1 MFKIFTGYA
10 LVEKYHNWKKSHKT
24 DDKTI
29 SRIIRLLFAIVA
41 CLLVWCLPVEN
52 WIDGMTIIQKRTL
65 AIFLFAI
72 LMWLFEAVPAW
83 TTSVMVV
90 VMLLFTTSNSSLTF
104 FNNGIDPATL
114 KAYTAMQPGARE
126 ILANRDSAEN
136 KAVINVLTN
145 TATRDELK
153 TALALIDNAGLKKNA
168 KGEIVTVCD
177 TLCIADSTVEVDK
190 YVVAKVDNLLNAP
203 KDTAGVAAKY
213 YIVLVDSDSN
223 KDRVLA
229 KVKAD
234 STLAGREILTF
245 SSEIEEVLTPENVSR
260 LTPAVVKDI
269 TAKNLETISPE
280 VTKHGYTSFFKSLLA
295 CFADPIIMLFIG
307 GFVLAIAA
315 SKTGLDLFLA
325 RVMLKPFGT
334 NPKMVLLGFLMV
346 TGVFSMFLSN
356 TATAAMML
364 TFLGPVLKSLP
375 ADGKG
380 KTALALAIPIAAN
393 IGGMGTPIGT
403 PPNAIAL
410 KYMSEIGIE
419 VGFGQWMAFMIPFTI
434 LLLFLAWL
442 MLIKLFPFKAKEIK
456 LNIEGELKKDWRS
469 VVVYI
474 TFIATVLLWVLD
486 KATGVNA
493 NVVAMLPVGVCAIIG
508 VLTKRDLEEISWSV
522 LWMVAGGFALGVALQ
537 ETGLAQTLINAI
549 PFAEWPPILMV
560 VGSGLICYIMA
571 NFISHTATANLLV
584 PILALV
590 GASIST
596 ILAPLGGV
604 STLLI
609 GVAIGSSL
617 GMVLPIST
625 PPNAIAAATGMI
637 EQKDMVKTGLIMGI
651 LGLVIGYGMLI
662 VLGSS
667 GLI

>member
-1 MFKIFTGYA
+1 MFKIFPGYD
-10 LVEKYHNWKKSHKT
+10 LVESYHKWKKAHRT
-24 DDKTI
+24 DDKTV
-29 SRIIRLLFAIVA
+29 SRAIRLILAAVVA
-41 CLLVWCLPVEN
+41 LLVWCLPVEN
-52 WIDGMTIIQKRTL
+52 WIDGLTIIQKRTL
-65 AIFLFAI
+65 AIFIYAI

-90 VMLLFTTSNSSLTF
+90 VLLLFTTSNSSLVF
-104 FNNGIDPATL
+104 F
-114 KAYTAMQPGARE
+114 
-126 ILANRDSAEN
+126 EN
-136 KAVINVLTN
+136 A
-145 TATRDELK
+145 APE
-153 TALALIDNAGLKKNA
+153 ALG
-168 KGEIVTVCD
+168 TQ
-177 TLCIADSTVEVDK
+177 
-190 YVVAKVDNLLNAP
+190 
-203 KDTAGVAAKY
+203 
-213 YIVLVDSDSN
+213 
-223 KDRVLA
+223 
-229 KVKAD
+229 
-234 STLAGREILTF
+234 
-245 SSEIEEVLTPENVSR
+245 
-260 LTPAVVKDI
+260 
-269 TAKNLETISPE
+269 
-280 VTKHGYTSFFKSLLA
+280 TSYKSLLH

-325 RVMLKPFGT
+325 RVMLKPFGK

-364 TFLGPVLKSLP
+364 TFLGPVLKALP

-393 IGGMGTPIGT
+393 VGGMGTPIGT

-419 VGFGQWMAFMIPFTI
+419 IGFGQWMLFMIPFTL
-434 LLLFLAWL
+434 LLLFLAWI
-442 MLIKLFPFKAKEIK
+442 MLVKLFPFKAKEIN

-474 TFIATVLLWVLD
+474 TFICTVLLWVLD

-522 LWMVAGGFALGVALQ
+522 LWMVAGGFALGVGLQ
-537 ETGLAQTLINAI
+537 ETGLAQTLIDVI
-549 PFAEWPPILMV
+549 PFGSWPALIMV
-560 VGSGLICYIMA
+560 IGSGLICYAMA
-571 NFISHTATANLLV
+571 NFISHTATASLLV
-584 PILALV
+584 PILAVV
-590 GASIST
+590 GASVAGN
-596 ILAPLGGV
+596 LAPLGGV
-604 STLLI
+604 STLLV

-625 PPNAIAAATGMI
+625 PPNAIAASTGMI

-662 VLGSS
+662 ILGSA
-667 GLI
+667 GFFG

>member
-1 MFKIFTGYA
+1 MFKIFHGYH
-10 LVEKYHNWKKSHKT
+10 LVESYHEWKKAHRT
-24 DDKTI
+24 DDKTV
-29 SRIIRLLFAIVA
+29 SRAIRLIIAAVVA
-41 CLLVWCLPVEN
+41 LLIWCLPVEN
-52 WIDGMTIIQKRTL
+52 WIDGLTIIQKRTL
-65 AIFLFAI
+65 AIFIYAI

-90 VMLLFTTSNSSLTF
+90 VLLLFTTSNSSLVF
-104 FNNGIDPATL
+104 F
-114 KAYTAMQPGARE
+114 
-126 ILANRDSAEN
+126 EN
-136 KAVINVLTN
+136 A
-145 TATRDELK
+145 APE
-153 TALALIDNAGLKKNA
+153 ALG
-168 KGEIVTVCD
+168 TQ
-177 TLCIADSTVEVDK
+177 
-190 YVVAKVDNLLNAP
+190 
-203 KDTAGVAAKY
+203 
-213 YIVLVDSDSN
+213 
-223 KDRVLA
+223 
-229 KVKAD
+229 
-234 STLAGREILTF
+234 
-245 SSEIEEVLTPENVSR
+245 
-260 LTPAVVKDI
+260 
-269 TAKNLETISPE
+269 
-280 VTKHGYTSFFKSLLA
+280 TSYKSLLH

-325 RVMLKPFGT
+325 RVMLKPFGK
-334 NPKMVLLGFLMV
+334 NPKWVLLGFLMV

-364 TFLGPVLKSLP
+364 TFLGPVLKALP

-393 IGGMGTPIGT
+393 VGGMGTPIGT

-419 VGFGQWMAFMIPFTI
+419 IGFGQWMLFMIPFTL
-434 LLLFLAWL
+434 LLLFLAWV
-442 MLIKLFPFKAKEIK
+442 MLLKLFPFKAKEIN

-474 TFIATVLLWVLD
+474 TFICTVLLWVLD

-522 LWMVAGGFALGVALQ
+522 LWMVAGGFALGVGLQ
-537 ETGLAQTLINAI
+537 ETGLAQTLIDVI
-549 PFAEWPPILMV
+549 PFGSWPALIMV
-560 VGSGLICYIMA
+560 IGSGLICYAMA
-571 NFISHTATANLLV
+571 NFISHTATASLLV
-584 PILALV
+584 PILAVV
-590 GASIST
+590 GASVAGN
-596 ILAPLGGV
+596 LAPLGGV
-604 STLLI
+604 STLLV

-625 PPNAIAAATGMI
+625 PPNAIAASTGMI

-662 VLGSS
+662 ILGSA
-667 GLI
+667 GFFG

>member
-1 MFKIFTGYA
+1 MFKNFPGYQ
-10 LVEKYHNWKKSHKT
+10 LVEAYHNWKKTTKRDNKT
-24 DDKTI
+24 V
-29 SRIIRLLFAIVA
+29 SRAIRLIIAIVA
-41 CLLVWCLPVEN
+41 ALVVWCLPVED
-52 WIDGMTIIQKRTL
+52 WITGMTIIQKRTL

-90 VMLLFTTSNSSLTF
+90 VLLLFTTSNSSLVF
-104 FNNGIDPATL
+104 FENADPSVL
-114 KAYTAMQPGARE
+114 GAQ
-126 ILANRDSAEN
+126 
-136 KAVINVLTN
+136 
-145 TATRDELK
+145 
-153 TALALIDNAGLKKNA
+153 
-168 KGEIVTVCD
+168 
-177 TLCIADSTVEVDK
+177 
-190 YVVAKVDNLLNAP
+190 
-203 KDTAGVAAKY
+203 
-213 YIVLVDSDSN
+213 
-223 KDRVLA
+223 
-229 KVKAD
+229 
-234 STLAGREILTF
+234 
-245 SSEIEEVLTPENVSR
+245 
-260 LTPAVVKDI
+260 
-269 TAKNLETISPE
+269 
-280 VTKHGYTSFFKSLLA
+280 TSYKSLLH

-325 RVMLKPFGT
+325 RVMLKPFGK
-334 NPKMVLLGFLMV
+334 NPKFVLLGFLMV
-346 TGVFSMFLSN
+346 TGIFSMFLSN

-364 TFLGPVLKSLP
+364 TFLGPVLKALP

-380 KTALALAIPIAAN
+380 KTALALAIPISAN

-419 VGFGQWMAFMIPFTI
+419 IGFGQWMAFMIPLTLV
-434 LLLFLAWL
+434 LLLLAWV
-442 MLIKLFPFKAKEIK
+442 MLLKLFPFKAKSIE

-469 VVVYI
+469 IVVYV
-474 TFIATVLLWVLD
+474 TFACTVLLWVLD
-486 KATGVNA
+486 KKTGVNA

-522 LWMVAGGFALGVALQ
+522 LWMVAGGFALGVGLQ

-549 PFAEWPPILMV
+549 PFGSWPAVIMV
-560 VGSGLICYIMA
+560 IGSGLICYAMA
-571 NFISHTATANLLV
+571 NFISHTATASLLV
-584 PILALV
+584 PILAAV
-590 GASIST
+590 GASAAVSAN
-596 ILAPLGGV
+596 LAPLGGV

-637 EQKDMVKTGLIMGI
+637 EQKDMIKTGVIMGV
-651 LGLVIGYGMLI
+651 LGLVLGYGMLI

>member
-1 MFKIFTGYA
+1 MFKIFPGYD
-10 LVEKYHNWKKSHKT
+10 LVEAYHNWKKAHKT
-24 DDKTI
+24 QDDKTV
-29 SRIIRLLFAIVA
+29 SRMIRLVIAVVA
-41 CLLVWCLPVEN
+41 AVVVWCLPVET

-90 VMLLFTTSNSSLTF
+90 VLLLFTTSNSSLVF
-104 FNNGIDPATL
+104 F
-114 KAYTAMQPGARE
+114 
-126 ILANRDSAEN
+126 EN
-136 KAVINVLTN
+136 A
-145 TATRDELK
+145 
-153 TALALIDNAGLKKNA
+153 
-168 KGEIVTVCD
+168 
-177 TLCIADSTVEVDK
+177 
-190 YVVAKVDNLLNAP
+190 AP
-203 KDTAGVAAKY
+203 
-213 YIVLVDSDSN
+213 
-223 KDRVLA
+223 
-229 KVKAD
+229 
-234 STLAGREILTF
+234 
-245 SSEIEEVLTPENVSR
+245 EVLG
-260 LTPAVVKDI
+260 AQ
-269 TAKNLETISPE
+269 
-280 VTKHGYTSFFKSLLA
+280 TSYKSLLH

-325 RVMLKPFGT
+325 RVMLKPFGKK
-334 NPKMVLLGFLMV
+334 PQMVLLGFLMV
-346 TGVFSMFLSN
+346 TGIFSMFLSN

-364 TFLGPVLKSLP
+364 TFLGPVLKALP

-393 IGGMGTPIGT
+393 VGGMGTPIGT

-419 VGFGQWMAFMIPFTI
+419 IGFGEWMAFMIPFTMF
-434 LLLFLAWL
+434 LLFIAWV
-442 MLIKLFPFKAKEIK
+442 MLVKLFPFKAKEIN

-474 TFIATVLLWVLD
+474 TFICTVLLWVLD
-486 KATGVNA
+486 KKTGVNA

-522 LWMVAGGFALGVALQ
+522 LWMVAGGFALGVGLQ
-537 ETGLAQTLINAI
+537 ETGLAKTLIDAI
-549 PFAEWPPILMV
+549 PFGSWPAVVMV
-560 VGSGLICYIMA
+560 VGSGLICYAMA
-571 NFISHTATANLLV
+571 NFISHTATASLLV
-584 PILALV
+584 PILAAV
-590 GASIST
+590 GASAAVSAN
-596 ILAPLGGV
+596 LAPLGGV

-637 EQKDMVKTGLIMGI
+637 EQKEMVKTGLIMGVI
-651 LGLVIGYGMLI
+651 GLVVGYVMLI
-662 VLGSS
+662 VLGST